1 MGSNVL
7 CRYEIKGDL
16 DAVNPFASGWGGR
29 RRVRIDEQ

>member
-16 DAVNPFASGWGGR
+16 DAVNPFASGWGGGG
-29 RRVRIDEQ
+29 EEESPY